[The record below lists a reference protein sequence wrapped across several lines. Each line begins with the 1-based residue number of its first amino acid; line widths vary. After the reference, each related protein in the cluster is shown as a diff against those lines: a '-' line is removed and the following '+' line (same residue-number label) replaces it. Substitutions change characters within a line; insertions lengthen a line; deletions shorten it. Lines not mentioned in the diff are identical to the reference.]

1 MSAMDIQGPK
11 VEALYIAALEP
22 ACYIQAG
29 AEGIEL
35 AILEK
40 EVAPALEEEKNF
52 GKNIEPIIAV
62 ENSSVGETS
71 AAFQARGACIDAP
84 STSCYSWSCSGGA
97 ECYTP
102 LYTRKFAGSEKEEF
116 DTDRKDDVPILL
128 ASGLTTLTI
137 LEQVEDT
144 ITTQVSDVS
153 SPTHNAPEADSAVF
167 LGEDILPEGD
177 FVAVTDFALPDISA
191 DVEMQGRFIED
202 EPVDTILTI
211 DSNTE
216 DITSATNLESTPT
229 IQTLSKDAEVT
240 MEDKVCWFFGASFIQ
255 QY

>member
-1 MSAMDIQGPK
+1 MDMQGSK
-11 VEALYIAALEP
+11 VEAIYIGALES
-22 ACYIQAG
+22 ACYVQVG

-35 AILEK
+35 AMLEK
-40 EVAPALEEEKNF
+40 EIAPALEEENLF
-52 GKNIEPIIAV
+52 GKTIEPIIAV
-62 ENSSVGETS
+62 ENSFVGETS
-71 AAFQARGACIDAP
+71 ATFQARGACIDTP
-84 STSCYSWSCSGGA
+84 STSCYSWSCSGGV
-97 ECYTP
+97 ERCTS
-102 LYTRKFAGSEKEEF
+102 LCTRKFADSEKEEF
-116 DTDRKDDVPILL
+116 DIDRKDDVPILL

-167 LGEDILPEGD
+167 LVEDILPEGD
-177 FVAVTDFALPDISA
+177 FIALTHFALPDIFA

-229 IQTLSKDAEVT
+229 IQILSKNAEVT
-240 MEDKVCWFFGASFIQ
+240 MEDKVCLFFGASLIQ